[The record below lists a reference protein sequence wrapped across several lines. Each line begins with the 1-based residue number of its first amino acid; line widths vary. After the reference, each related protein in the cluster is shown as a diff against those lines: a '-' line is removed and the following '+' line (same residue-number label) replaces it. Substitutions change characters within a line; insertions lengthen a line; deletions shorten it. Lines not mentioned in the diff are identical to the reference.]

1 MPTTKLTV
9 DLDSGL
15 LAKARAVAE
24 KQEKSLEDLVI
35 ALLADLVQ
43 EDRRRWATRELYKP
57 YVERPTLVLGG
68 AGQQPP
74 RDSDDSE
81 E

>member
-15 LAKARAVAE
+15 HAKAREAAAR
-24 KQEKSLEDLVI
+24 QERSLEDLVI
-35 ALLADLVQ
+35 ALLTDLVK

-57 YVERPTLVLGG
+57 YVERPTLALGG
-68 AGQQPP
+68 IGSQPP
-74 RDSDDSE
+74 RDRDDSE